1 MTPNVPMHACYINN
15 QKKTQKNQQQI
26 NSVEKAAY
34 FIASDLLANN
44 ETSKIIAHV
53 IFNIDICLGAIYIR
67 LKS

>member
-15 QKKTQKNQQQI
+15 KKKKENQQQI